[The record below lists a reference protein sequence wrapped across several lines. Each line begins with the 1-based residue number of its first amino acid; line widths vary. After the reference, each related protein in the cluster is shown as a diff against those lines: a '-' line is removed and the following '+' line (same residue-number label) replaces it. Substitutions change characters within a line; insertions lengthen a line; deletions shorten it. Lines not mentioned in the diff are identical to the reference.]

1 MRLADKVAIVTG
13 GSQGLGEVIS
23 KCYAREGARVA
34 VLNHA
39 HPEKGHA
46 VVSAIEE
53 AGGTAM
59 YVCGDI
65 VRVKDTE
72 RVVSEVIDRFGT
84 VDILVNNAGIYRKV
98 TIEET
103 SEKDWDDTL
112 DINLKGAFMMVRAV
126 LPEYKKNKRG
136 KVINISSVAGV
147 GGFPGAVAYCA
158 SKGGLHIMTKAMCLE
173 LSSFGINVN
182 TLSPGSFVT
191 PTNQYLRDDKEWCA
205 KMRERTATGGD
216 FVPAE
221 ELTGAAVF
229 LASDEANYVHGANI
243 ALDEGWTAW

>member
-1 MRLADKVAIVTG
+1 MRLKDKVAIVTG
-13 GSQGLGEVIS
+13 GSQGLGEVIC
-23 KCYAREGARVA
+23 KRYAAEGARVA

-39 HPEKGHA
+39 HPDKGQA
-46 VVSAIEE
+46 VVKEIEA
-53 AGGTAM
+53 AGGKAT

-65 VRVKDTE
+65 VKVGDTE
-72 RVVSEVIDRFGT
+72 RVVAEVIEAFGT
-84 VDILVNNAGIYRKV
+84 VDILVNNAGVYRKV

-103 SEKDWDDTL
+103 SEKDWDDTI
-112 DINLKGAFMMVRAV
+112 DVNLKGAFMMVRAV
-126 LPEYKKNKRG
+126 LPEYKRKGRG

-158 SKGGLHIMTKAMCLE
+158 SKGGLHVMTKAMCLE
-173 LSSFGINVN
+173 LSRFGINVN

-191 PTNQYLRDDKEWCA
+191 PTNQYLRDDEEWCA

-229 LASDEANYVHGANI
+229 LASEEANYVHGANL